1 MTVSVD
7 QQLDA
12 LRVRMDAAEREFRA
26 AIEEISD
33 VADTLVKVFPRAVAE
48 GSAEDQRHF
57 TEIAQTIMPILN
69 EFSDFAKRLGKIRN
83 MKP

>member
-33 VADTLVKVFPRAVAE
+33 VADTLVKVFPRAVVE
-48 GSAEDQRHF
+48 GSAEDQRRF
-57 TEIAQTIMPILN
+57 TELAQTIMPILN
-69 EFSDFAKRLGKIRN
+69 EFSDFAKRLGKIRG
-83 MKP
+83 KA